1 MAARCAAAEGSMD
14 NLKLIGIRA
23 DELVFKLN
31 NMRPAAEK
39 TQIQPTFS
47 RQVRHAVENRSRMFV
62 TLTVKIESTAERP
75 TPFDVRVTMTGVF
88 DALAPEDGQPPREAV
103 VAATALL
110 YPYLRA
116 AVTTLTTTAMSV
128 PIVLPVVSGTLFPED
143 AAASGPVS

>member
-23 DELVFKLN
+23 DELAFKLN
-31 NMRPAAEK
+31 NMRPASEK
-39 TQIQPTFS
+39 TQIQPAFS

-62 TLTVKIESTAERP
+62 TLTVKIEGTPERP
-75 TPFDVRVTMTGVF
+75 TPFSVCVTMTGVF
-88 DALAPEDGQPPREAV
+88 DIPVPEEGQAPREAV
-103 VAATALL
+103 IAATALL

-116 AVTTLTTTAMSV
+116 AVTTLTTSALSA